1 MTKTYLI
8 AAFSTIFLFS
18 IASGHTMEEL
28 KKEYGE
34 VPQSLVQI
42 TAMYESASKSRL
54 TIMN

>member
-1 MTKTYLI
+1 
-8 AAFSTIFLFS
+8 
-18 IASGHTMEEL
+18 L